1 MTKNVIRVFIL
12 TLGLTA
18 TVAISPLSA
27 QTVVRSQTITI
38 PFAFH
43 VQSLPMPAG
52 EYRLEE
58 VFGKETMTLVN
69 LHSGRKIQILRHE
82 ASRVPGKPKLIFELG
97 PQGYTLKRLS

>member
-1 MTKNVIRVFIL
+1 MTKNVIRVL
-12 TLGLTA
+12 ALSLGLTA
-18 TVAISPLSA
+18 TVVINPLSA

-38 PFAFH
+38 PFAFR
-43 VQSLPMPAG
+43 VQNFPMEAG

-58 VFGKETMTLVN
+58 VFGKEIMTLVN
-69 LHSGRKIQILRHE
+69 LHSGRRMQILRQE